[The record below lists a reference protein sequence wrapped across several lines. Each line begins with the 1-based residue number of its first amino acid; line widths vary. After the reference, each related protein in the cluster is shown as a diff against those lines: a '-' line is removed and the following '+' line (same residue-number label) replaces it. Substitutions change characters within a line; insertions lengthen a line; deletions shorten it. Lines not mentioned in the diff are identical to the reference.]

1 MMPTPDMVSTTGNT
15 TMLMLDTKLPPMKPQ
30 LTPHRLTPHRVIPRT
45 FHPSSQPQLVNS
57 K

>member
-1 MMPTPDMVSTTGNT
+1 MVSTTGNT
-15 TMLMLDTKLPPMKPQ
+15 TMRMLDTKLPPMKPQLTPPQ

-45 FHPSSQPQLVNS
+45 FHPSSQPQQLVNS